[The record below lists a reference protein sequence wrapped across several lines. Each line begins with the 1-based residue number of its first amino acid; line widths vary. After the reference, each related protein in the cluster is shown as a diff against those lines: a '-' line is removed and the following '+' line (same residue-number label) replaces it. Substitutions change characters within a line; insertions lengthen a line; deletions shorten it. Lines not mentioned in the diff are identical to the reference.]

1 MKYSNDDGVNIWS
14 TVGVS
19 ENIIEA
25 SWLAI
30 CYSINHKLFKL
41 QIDKALKMI

>member
-1 MKYSNDDGVNIWS
+1 MKYSNDDGVDIWS

-25 SWLAI
+25 SWLAL
-30 CYSINHKLFKL
+30 CDSINHKLFKL
-41 QIDKALKMI
+41 QKDKALKLI